1 MSYGNWKYILIVFSF
16 HNSVFNGISVNNT
29 TYLVPQSEQFT
40 WGATFDALFNGFL
53 QLFHFRLLS
62 SVKQSSLISNK
73 ISLFSKA
80 ELSHLKLLS
89 SPFQYHHKLKE
100 VFIALTDSS
109 SANPGHHVTETQ
121 CFMCQPPTSFSAFS
135 TKIWRYFASFT
146 SNQGLVMR
154 SFLLCFFFFFPF
166 FSLFDVWVFASDLT
180 VSTRGDESLLL
191 YFFFLCLMFR

>member
-1 MSYGNWKYILIVFSF
+1 MSYGNWKYILVVFSF
-16 HNSVFNGISVNNT
+16 YNSVFNGIFVNNT

-62 SVKQSSLISNK
+62 SVKQSSLISNQ

-109 SANPGHHVTETQ
+109 SANPGHHVTVTQ
-121 CFMCQPPTSFSAFS
+121 CFTSQPPTSFSSFF

-154 SFLLCFFFFFPF
+154 SLLLC
-166 FSLFDVWVFASDLT
+166 
-180 VSTRGDESLLL
+180 
-191 YFFFLCLMFR
+191 FFFLCLMFR